1 MVDSS
6 ATVREKDDIK
16 DLIKALED
24 LNASKNAEKIKKL
37 KEKYGL

>member
-16 DLIKALED
+16 DLIKALEE
-24 LNASKNAEKIKKL
+24 LNANKNAEKIKQL
-37 KEKYGL
+37 KDKYGL